1 MSVAVQNIDDK
12 STSYFVDNL
21 LADGASPEILAF
33 VGDETTRDT
42 CAYQF
47 ASMGVAA
54 RVGTG
59 GIGAAINYL
68 ADNPSPT
75 VLLVDLGDNDEPM
88 ALIDQL
94 AEVCEAETPVIA
106 LGNDN
111 DVNLYRELIHVGF
124 ADYLVKPLTP
134 EMLSRAIEKANRQF
148 EEDPGEERS
157 GELVVVI
164 GARGGVGAST
174 VAVNCAWQIA
184 DGRSKRVALID
195 LDLQFGTVALALDL
209 EPGRG
214 LREMLENPGR
224 IDSLFIASAAMGAG
238 RNLYVLGSEETL
250 SDPLDYTAEALEAL
264 LNELRR
270 GYDLV
275 IVDIPRAAAVQHR
288 AALAPASSVVIVS
301 DLSLAGV
308 RDTSRLIEL
317 AKDAVP
323 QAKRIV
329 VANRVG
335 ADKKHELPR
344 GEFERG
350 VECKIAQMVP
360 EDAKA
365 AKGAHNVG
373 KPIEVA
379 AKASKIVA
387 SIDQLCGL
395 VLRDGAGQA
404 KAGGGNGAK
413 EKRIPDLKFWKRW
426 SKKT

>member
-1 MSVAVQNIDDK
+1 MSVAVKEIDDK
-12 STSYFVDNL
+12 STPEFVDNL
-21 LADGASPEILAF
+21 LADGASPEVLAF

-42 CAYQF
+42 CAYHF
-47 ASMGVAA
+47 AAMGAPS

-59 GIGAAINYL
+59 GIQSAIGYL
-68 ADNPSPT
+68 AEKPSPT
-75 VLLVDLGDNDEPM
+75 LLLVDLGDSKEPM

-94 AEVCEAETPVIA
+94 AEVCEADTPVIA

-111 DVNLYRELIHVGF
+111 DVNLYRELLHVGF

-134 EMLSRAIEKANRQF
+134 EMLSRAIEKANRHLH
-148 EEDPGEERS
+148 EDPGEERS

-174 VAVNCAWQIA
+174 VAVNSAWQIA
-184 DGRSKRVALID
+184 NGRDKRVALVD

-214 LREMLENPGR
+214 LREMLEDPGR
-224 IDSLFIASAAMGAG
+224 IDSLFVASAAMGAG
-238 RNLYVLGSEETL
+238 RNLYVFGSEEAL
-250 SDPLDYTAEALEAL
+250 SSPLDYTNEALEAL
-264 LNELRR
+264 LGELRR
-270 GYDLV
+270 GHDLV
-275 IVDIPRAAAVQHR
+275 IVDIPRTTAVLHR
-288 AALAPASSVVIVS
+288 AALASASSVVIVS
-301 DLSLAGV
+301 ELSLAGV

-317 AKDAVP
+317 AKEAAP
-323 QAKRIV
+323 QAKRVV

-350 VECKIAQMVP
+350 IEAKISQIVP

-373 KPIEVA
+373 KPIQVA
-379 AKASKIVA
+379 AKSSKIVGN
-387 SIDQLCGL
+387 IDQLCRL
-395 VLRDGAGQA
+395 VVRDEAGTG
-404 KAGGGNGAK
+404 KPSVDG
-413 EKRIPDLKFWKRW
+413 KFWRLW
-426 SKKT
+426 RKK